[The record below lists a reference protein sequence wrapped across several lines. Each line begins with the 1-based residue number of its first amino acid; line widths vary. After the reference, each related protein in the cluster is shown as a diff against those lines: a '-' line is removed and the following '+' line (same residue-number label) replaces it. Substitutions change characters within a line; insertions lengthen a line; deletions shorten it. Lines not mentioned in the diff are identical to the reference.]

1 MATTISVTKKHNLS
15 TEEALERGHALVERF
30 HERYGSLISEVVWN
44 EEGTQ
49 GAAKGKVFTATFSLT
64 DGSIHVEVELRGMGA
79 RLIKGQLEAGIKKSL
94 ERRFS

>member
-1 MATTISVTKKHNLS
+1 MATTISVTKQHNLS
-15 TEEALERGHALVERF
+15 VEDAKERGHALVNRF
-30 HERYGSLISEVVWN
+30 HEKYGSMISEVVWN
-44 EEGTQ
+44 DDGTQ

-64 DGSIHVEVELRGMGA
+64 DGAINVEVELRGMGA